1 MYIYS
6 IYSMFKAQNVLDFVY
21 NIKYVYNKKIY
32 KKNSTVLGKCF
43 QQNSIKNIYFKTV
56 FVKQI
61 NL

>member
-1 MYIYS
+1 
-6 IYSMFKAQNVLDFVY
+6 MFKAQNVLDFVY